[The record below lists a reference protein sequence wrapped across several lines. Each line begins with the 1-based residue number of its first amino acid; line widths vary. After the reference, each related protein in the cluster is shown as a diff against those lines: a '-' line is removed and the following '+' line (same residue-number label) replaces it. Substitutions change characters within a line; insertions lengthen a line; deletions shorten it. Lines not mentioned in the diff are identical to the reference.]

1 MTLVIAAHGVDF
13 VVLAADSRGTLEE
26 AGGTRVEQNR
36 FRKLRHLNPRVA
48 LLMYGDADPS
58 NYLVEQ
64 FLQDRDVSNLGITPL
79 GQECA
84 EFCRS
89 EWNKIPM
96 IASER
101 LPRFGYIL
109 AGLEV
114 KRRAL
119 GPPRILGLQSD
130 DGFCLRSYDKAGIE
144 GKSVLAHYIFA
155 RRFRERMDQDQLS
168 ELVAQAIFDTKMVD
182 GDVGGSIHMTIID
195 GQGMR
200 EIEPGDVDRMIEQW
214 ENPPDSSRGSGRKKD
229 EV

>member
-1 MTLVIAAHGVDF
+1 LTLVIAAHGQDF

-36 FRKLRHLNPRVA
+36 FRKLRQLNARAA

-58 NYLVEQ
+58 NYLIEQ
-64 FLQDRDVSNLGITPL
+64 FVRDRDISALGITPL
-79 GQECA
+79 GQDFA
-84 EFCRS
+84 DFCRT
-89 EWNKIPM
+89 EWNKIPL

-101 LPRFGYIL
+101 LPGFGYIL

-114 KRRAL
+114 KRRSS

-155 RRFRERMDQDQLS
+155 RHFREEMDQDQLS

-200 EIEPGDVDRMIEQW
+200 EIEPVDVERMIEQW
-214 ENPPDSSRGSGRKKD
+214 ENPPKTPVASGKK
-229 EV
+229 V